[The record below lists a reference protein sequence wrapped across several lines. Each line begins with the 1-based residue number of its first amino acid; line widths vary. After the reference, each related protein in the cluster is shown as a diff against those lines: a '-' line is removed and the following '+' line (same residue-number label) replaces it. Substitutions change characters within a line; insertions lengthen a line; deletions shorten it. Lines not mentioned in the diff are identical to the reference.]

1 MWAALSKLILRNRI
15 IILVCI
21 TLITVFMGYE
31 ARQVKIA
38 YNFTYL
44 LPASDS
50 TSIEYDNF
58 KKQFGM
64 DGTVMIAGM
73 QYDELFKNLDEFND
87 WYDLNSTIKKSDGIK
102 DVISVASLFNV
113 TKNDSL
119 SKFEIHPLLQKKP
132 STRKEL
138 DSIKH
143 AIYQLPFYEGFILNK
158 QTKSTLMLITFKDK
172 DLNTAKRLAIVDSLK
187 NKIDVFANKY
197 HIAMHYSG
205 MPYIRTVISNKILN
219 EMVRFLLLAVLI
231 TTLALFLFFRSAY
244 PVIFP
249 MIIVIVGVVW
259 AMAFIG
265 LFGYRVNALTSL
277 IAPLIT
283 VIGVPNCILLL
294 NKYHTEYR
302 KYGNQGR
309 ALSTTIQKI
318 GVSLFL
324 ANVTTSIGFA
334 VFCFTR
340 AELLFEFGLV
350 TSVSIMAT
358 YIISLFM
365 VPIIFS
371 FLPPPNVK
379 HMQHLERPYIVKF
392 LGWVDKY
399 TQRNRPLIYSAAI
412 VAILVSLYGV
422 TRIKAI
428 GYVVDDLPKNDPI
441 YSDMNY
447 FGEHFGGVLPF
458 EIKIDTRKPNGVFSN
473 NGRALY
479 KMEKLEK
486 LLKQY
491 PFFSHPLSV
500 LEGVKFCGQAYHDG
514 EAKYFIVPS
523 VSDLSSI
530 SHYLSGEKQKDSL
543 LKNFID
549 STRQYTRVDIQMAD
563 IGSVKMNQA
572 IKELT
577 PRVDSIFNYVPV
589 TKTWLEPEERYKV
602 SFTGGCLV
610 FLKGNDFLLTNL
622 MESILLAIILVSL
635 VMYTMFTSSPLM
647 VIIASIPTLI
657 PQLITLGLMGYFN
670 IHLKPSTILIFSIA
684 FGISSDGTMYFLTK
698 YKQEIKNADLSI
710 SQIISIVIKET
721 GISMIYTALIL
732 SCGFLIFVFSGFGG
746 TKALGLLLSVTL
758 IMAYCSN
765 LIILPSFMLSLEKR
779 QLRKMLSEKPII
791 DIEETEEEAEEN

>member
-1 MWAALSKLILRNRI
+1 MAYK
-15 IILVCI
+15 
-21 TLITVFMGYE
+21 

-38 YNFTYL
+38 YNYTYL

-50 TSIEYDNF
+50 ASIEYDKF
-58 KKQFGM
+58 KQQFGM

-73 QYDELFKNLDEFND
+73 QYDELFKNVQEFND
-87 WYDLNSTIKKSDGIK
+87 WYDLNDTIKKNDGIK

-119 SKFEIHPLLQKKP
+119 GKFEVHPLLLKKP
-132 STRKEL
+132 STLKEL
-138 DSIKH
+138 DSIKRV
-143 AIYQLPFYEGFILNK
+143 IYQLPFYEGFLLSRP
-158 QTKSTLMLITFKDK
+158 TKSTLMLITFKDN
-172 DLNTAKRLAIVDSLK
+172 DLNTAKRLAMVDSIK
-187 NKIDVFANKY
+187 NKIDAFANKY
-197 HIAMHYSG
+197 QVAMHYSG

-219 EMVRFLLLAVLI
+219 EMVRFLLLAILI

-249 MIIVIVGVVW
+249 MIIVIVGVIW
-259 AMAFIG
+259 AIAFIE
-265 LFGYRVNALTSL
+265 LFGYRMNALTSL

-302 KYGNQGR
+302 KHRNQGR
-309 ALSTTIQKI
+309 ALSITIQKI

-358 YIISLFM
+358 YLISLFM

-379 HMQHLERPYIVKF
+379 NMEHLERPYIVKF
-392 LGWVDKY
+392 LGWVDKH
-399 TQRNRPLIYSAAI
+399 TQKNRPFIYVTALAAI
-412 VAILVSLYGV
+412 LISIYGV

-428 GYVVDDLPKNDPI
+428 GYIVDDLPKNDPI

-447 FGEHFGGVLPF
+447 FSEHFGGVLPF
-458 EIKIDTRKPNGVFSN
+458 EIKIDTRKPNGIFSN
-473 NGRALY
+473 NGRTLY

-491 PFFSHPLSV
+491 PFFSHSLSV
-500 LEGVKFCGQAYHDG
+500 LDGVKYCEQAYHDG
-514 EAKYFIVPS
+514 EAKYYIMPS

-530 SHYLSGEKQKDSL
+530 SHYLSTEKQKENL
-543 LKNFID
+543 IKNFID
-549 STRQYTRVDIQMAD
+549 STKQYACVNVQMAD
-563 IGSVKMNQA
+563 IGSIKMDKA
-572 IKELT
+572 IKELS
-577 PRVDSIFNYVPV
+577 PRIDSVFNYLPA
-589 TKTWLEPEERYKV
+589 TKAWLAPEESYKV
-602 SFTGGCLV
+602 TFTGGCLV
-610 FLKGNDFLLTNL
+610 FLRGNDFLLTNL
-622 MESILLAIILVSL
+622 MESIILAIILVSL

-647 VIIASIPTLI
+647 VVIATIPTLI

-698 YKQEIKNADLSI
+698 YKQEIKKTDLSMSQVI
-710 SQIISIVIKET
+710 SLVIKET

-765 LIILPSFMLSLEKR
+765 LIILPSFMLSMEKR

-791 DIEETEEEAEEN
+791 DIQESEDDASLEE